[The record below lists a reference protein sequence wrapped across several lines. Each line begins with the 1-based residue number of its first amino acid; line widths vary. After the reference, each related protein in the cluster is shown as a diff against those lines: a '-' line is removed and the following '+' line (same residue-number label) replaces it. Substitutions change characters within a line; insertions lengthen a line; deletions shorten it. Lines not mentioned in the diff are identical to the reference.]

1 MQEVTARLPGRVDAD
16 VTTFNS
22 PAELTDALR
31 RAEAAHG
38 EHEKRTGERDANWED
53 WYAEY
58 IVREQ
63 AGRELP
69 I

>member
-1 MQEVTARLPGRVDAD
+1 MAVAGGHRAIPGARGRE
-16 VTTFNS
+16 
-22 PAELTDALR
+22 PR

-38 EHEKRTGERDANWED
+38 AHEKRTGVRDADWPD

-58 IVREQ
+58 IAAEQ

-69 I
+69 Q